1 MARKRAQPEHDEQVR
16 LFNWARDNEEEY
28 PELRNMFAIP
38 NGGARHLFVAKKLK
52 AEGVKAGV
60 LDIFLATPRDQGMEK
75 YNGLFI
81 ELKYGNNKPSK
92 YQKEWI
98 TRLTRAGYQCE
109 VCYGFEEA
117 RSVILEYLL

>member
-1 MARKRAQPEHDEQVR
+1 MR

>member
-16 LFNWARDNEEEY
+16 LFNWARANEEEY

-52 AEGVKAGV
+52 AEGVKAGG

-81 ELKYGNNKPSK
+81 ELKYGNNKPSE

-98 TRLTRAGYQCE
+98 TRLTRAGYQGE
-109 VCYGFEEA
+109 VGYGFEEA

>member
-1 MARKRAQPEHDEQVR
+1 MAKKRSQPEHDEQVR

-92 YQKEWI
+92 HQKEWI
-98 TRLTRAGYQCE
+98 TRLTLAGYQCE